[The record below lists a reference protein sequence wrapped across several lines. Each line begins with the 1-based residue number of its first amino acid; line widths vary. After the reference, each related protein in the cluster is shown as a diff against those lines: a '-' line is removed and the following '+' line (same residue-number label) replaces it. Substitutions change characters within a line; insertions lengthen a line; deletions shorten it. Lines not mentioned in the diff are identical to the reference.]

1 MVFFMTDMTELEQNI
16 EGFLLYLQFERRY
29 SRHTIQAYQV
39 DLQQFVDYLRI
50 SYDMQNG
57 IDVNTVTPF
66 LLKSWLSGLRGD
78 KKLSVRTINRKIS
91 SIRSFFRYLLRK
103 DLLDKD
109 PSTSLHI
116 FKVPKRLPSFLS
128 EDQALEL
135 LDAQGGE
142 PENWNQRTGDLVFD
156 LLYHTGLRVSELT
169 ALQERHVDYRAAQ
182 LKVLGKGNKERIIPL
197 SEDLLQRIQAYVDDK
212 IKLSV
217 VADRCHLLVNQS
229 GRPLYP
235 KYVYRQIRDR
245 LGSLRQ
251 LSKKSPHVI
260 RHTFATHLLNSG
272 AELNAIKDLLG
283 HSSLAATQVYTHNSI
298 EKLKD
303 IHKKTHPKG

>member
-1 MVFFMTDMTELEQNI
+1 MAELEQNI
-16 EGFLLYLQFERRY
+16 EGFLHYLQFERRY
-29 SRHTIQAYQV
+29 SRHTIQAYKV
-39 DLQQFVDYLRI
+39 DLQQFVEYLRI

-57 IDVNTVTPF
+57 IEVNTVTPF

-78 KKLSVRTINRKIS
+78 KKLSVRTLNRKIS
-91 SIRSFFRYLLRK
+91 AVRSFFRFLLRK
-103 DLLDKD
+103 GVIDKN
-109 PSTSLHI
+109 PSTLLHV

-128 EDQALEL
+128 EEQALEL
-135 LDAQGGE
+135 LDAQGYE

-169 ALQERHVDYRAAQ
+169 ALQERHVDVRAAQ

-197 SEDLLQRIQAYVDDK
+197 SNGLLQRMQAYIADK
-212 IKLSV
+212 GNLLIE
-217 VADRCHLLVNQS
+217 ADRDHLLVNQS

-235 KYVYRQIRDR
+235 KYVYRQIRER

-303 IHKKTHPKG
+303 LHKKTHPKG